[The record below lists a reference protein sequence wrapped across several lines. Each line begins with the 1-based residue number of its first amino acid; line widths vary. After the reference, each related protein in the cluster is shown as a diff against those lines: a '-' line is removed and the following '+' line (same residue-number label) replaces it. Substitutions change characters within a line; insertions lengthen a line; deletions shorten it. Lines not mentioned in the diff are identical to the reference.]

1 MKIEVKGQ
9 IFPKVW
15 NIAKSVK
22 RLRTE
27 IRKINLGGGTMT
39 VPVYEVELPEGTVEE
54 GKYLV
59 TPQGV
64 RLYHNRSSE
73 YDAGYILSEIDK
85 DPMVSKH
92 FS

>member
-27 IRKINLGGGTMT
+27 RMKINLGGGAMT

-54 GKYLV
+54 GVYLL

-64 RLYHNRSSE
+64 RLYHNRTSE
-73 YDAGYILSEIDK
+73 YELGYLLSEIDK
-85 DPMVSKH
+85 DPMVSKR